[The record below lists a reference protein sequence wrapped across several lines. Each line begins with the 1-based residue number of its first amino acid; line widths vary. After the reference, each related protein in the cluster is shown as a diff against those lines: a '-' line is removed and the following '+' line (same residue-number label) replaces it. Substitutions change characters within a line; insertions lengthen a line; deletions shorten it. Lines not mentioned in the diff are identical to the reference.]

1 MANRVSF
8 KSPDWSGFGNAI
20 LLGGMW
26 FVNENTTMP
35 SEIIQLACT
44 ECKRR
49 NYTTEKNKR
58 NTPGRLE
65 KKKFCP
71 FDKKMTVHREV
82 R

>member
-1 MANRVSF
+1 
-8 KSPDWSGFGNAI
+8 
-20 LLGGMW
+20 
-26 FVNENTTMP
+26 MP

-71 FDKKMTVHREV
+71 FDKKMTVPREV